1 MLGADSLEVFKRLGH
16 VRFPGAPD
24 GIRLLGARPRAPQG
38 GPGGVVRP
46 SGLPR
51 WAHCITLYI
60 TERCGPPAPARARPP
75 PGPPGL
81 RRGRERRNRRRN
93 RRSRPGPVLVLR
105 SCRRLRAGSAGPP
118 ARRDPRDGLGQGG
131 GGAAVGA
138 GALVS
143 EAGPGVPAFPARGTR
158 AGERRGLSLREVWA

>member
-38 GPGGVVRP
+38 GPGRVVRP

-60 TERCGPPAPARARPP
+60 TGPSGAAPPHLP
-75 PGPPGL
+75 GPGPP
-81 RRGRERRNRRRN
+81 RVP
-93 RRSRPGPVLVLR
+93 PG
-105 SCRRLRAGSAGPP
+105 SGGGGSAGTG
-118 ARRDPRDGLGQGG
+118 AGT
-131 GGAAVGA
+131 GAA
-138 GALVS
+138 
-143 EAGPGVPAFPARGTR
+143 ARGR
-158 AGERRGLSLREVWA
+158 CWC